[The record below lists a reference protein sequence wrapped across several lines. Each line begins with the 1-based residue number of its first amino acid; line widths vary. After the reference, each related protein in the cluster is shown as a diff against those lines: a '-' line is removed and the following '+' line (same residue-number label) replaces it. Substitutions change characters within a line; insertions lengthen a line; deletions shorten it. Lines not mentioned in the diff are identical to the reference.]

1 MRNQQGLHFTT
12 FTVIEWLD
20 IFTCP
25 LYKDLII
32 NSLRYFQRHK
42 GLEMFA
48 YCLMSNH
55 IHLIARAADDYVLS
69 DIMRDF
75 KRFTAKQV
83 FQTLRANQQE
93 SRRQWLEWVLRK
105 QGDSTRA
112 IPTISSDNSPVT
124 TSNCN

>member
-12 FTVIEWLD
+12 YTVIEWLD

-32 NSLRYFQRHK
+32 DSLRYCQRHR
-42 GLEMFA
+42 GLEPFA

-75 KRFTAKQV
+75 KKFTAKQV
-83 FQTLRANQQE
+83 FQALRTNQQE
-93 SRRQWLEWVLRK
+93 SRR
-105 QGDSTRA
+105 
-112 IPTISSDNSPVT
+112 
-124 TSNCN
+124 